1 MAPSY
6 GIAPGDPDLHVM
18 TGKISS
24 THGNSCPSH
33 DDSRKREAAGRRDL
47 QHYVF
52 LPGFADGE
60 VERRNPEGG
69 EKLFH
74 RILGS
79 DDGDDRSG
87 CFRCTPVA
95 VENVHVSVSP
105 FSAPRA
111 GAGLAPSPASAAAG
125 ERAGLPCAW
134 GGPAP
139 ADVRGFLHL

>member
-18 TGKISS
+18 TGKIGR
-24 THGNSCPSH
+24 THGNSGPSH

-134 GGPAP
+134 
-139 ADVRGFLHL
+139 